1 MLTQTNRFA
10 YINNIYCKHKQ
21 SILLIRATHH
31 ANTSNAKC
39 KHGQCKLQ
47 AKAMQGQ
54 INQLAKPAD
63 LDYIKKTTL
72 TPGYINHLLYI

>member
-1 MLTQTNRFA
+1 MQIQAMQNA
-10 YINNIYCKHKQ
+10 
-21 SILLIRATHH
+21 SMD
-31 ANTSNAKC
+31 NAKC

>member
-1 MLTQTNRFA
+1 MQIQAMQNA
-10 YINNIYCKHKQ
+10 
-21 SILLIRATHH
+21 
-31 ANTSNAKC
+31 SNAKC